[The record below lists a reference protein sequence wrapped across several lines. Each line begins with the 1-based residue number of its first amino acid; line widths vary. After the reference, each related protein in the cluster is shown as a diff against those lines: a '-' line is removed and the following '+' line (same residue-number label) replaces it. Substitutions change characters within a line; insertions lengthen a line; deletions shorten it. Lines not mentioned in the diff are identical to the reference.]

1 MSLESAKKFL
11 AIEAEAI
18 TELIQRLDSSF
29 VRAVDLIEACK
40 SHVVITGIGKSGII
54 AQKISATLAST
65 GTPSIFLHPA
75 EAVHGDLGRVVSGD
89 VVVALS
95 YSGETAEILLL
106 LDTIKRWAIPLI
118 TMTGNVKSTLA
129 EASDLV
135 LDVSIQKEACPL
147 GLAPTAS
154 TTAML
159 ALGDA
164 LALAML
170 ERRGFSE
177 DDFAALHPAGGLG
190 RKLMRVENLMH
201 TGDAV
206 PKVMTTTR
214 MSDVIY
220 EISKKGLGMTSVV
233 DAEERLVGIITDGD
247 LRRLLERGDSIL
259 SKTAGEAMHPHP
271 LTIDGRE
278 FATRA
283 LNLMEQRKITSLIV
297 ADSTRRVS
305 GVLHIHDLWRTEMF

>member
-11 AIEAEAI
+11 SIEAEAI
-18 TELIQRLDSSF
+18 SGLISRLDASF
-29 VRAVDLIEACK
+29 VHAVDLIAGCK
-40 SHVVITGIGKSGII
+40 GHLVVTGIGKSGLI

-75 EAVHGDLGRVVSGD
+75 EAVHGDLGRLVSGD
-89 VVVALS
+89 VVIALS

-106 LDTIKRWAIPLI
+106 LETIKRLGVPLI
-118 TMTGNVKSTLA
+118 AMSGDRQSTLA
-129 EASDLV
+129 EASDV
-135 LDVSIQKEACPL
+135 ALDVSIKKEACPL

-164 LALAML
+164 LALAVL
-170 ERRGFSE
+170 ERHGFTE

-190 RKLMRVENLMH
+190 RKLMRVENVMH
-201 TGDAV
+201 AGEAI
-206 PKVMTTTR
+206 PKVSSSTR

-220 EISKKGLGMTSVV
+220 QISKKGLGMTTVV
-233 DAEERLVGIITDGD
+233 DEKEKLVGIITDGD
-247 LRRLLERGDSIL
+247 LRRLLEHGDSIL
-259 SKTAGEAMHPHP
+259 SKTAHEAMHGDP
-271 LTIDGRE
+271 LTIHRRE

-283 LNLMEQRKITSLIV
+283 LNIMEQKKITSLIV
-297 ADSTRRVS
+297 VDDR
-305 GVLHIHDLWRTEMF
+305 GVVEGVVHLHDLWRTQMF

>member
-18 TELIQRLDSSF
+18 IELIQRLDSSF
-29 VRAVDLIEACK
+29 LRAVDLIEACK

-95 YSGETAEILLL
+95 YSGETSEILLL

>member
-1 MSLESAKKFL
+1 MTLQSAKKFL
-11 AIEAEAI
+11 AIESEAI
-18 TELIQRLDSSF
+18 NELIGRLDSSF
-29 VRAVDLIEACK
+29 TRAVDLIAGCK

-75 EAVHGDLGRVVSGD
+75 EAVHGDLGRVVTDD

-95 YSGETAEILLL
+95 YSGETSEIVLL
-106 LDTIKRWAIPLI
+106 LDTLKRLGTPLI
-118 TMTGNVKSTLA
+118 AMTGYVHSTLA
-129 EASDLV
+129 EVSDVV
-135 LDVSIQKEACPL
+135 LDVSIKKEACPL

-164 LALAML
+164 LALAVL
-170 ERRGFSE
+170 ERRGFTE

-201 TGDAV
+201 TGNDI
-206 PKVMTTTR
+206 PKVNISTR
-214 MSDVIY
+214 MGDVIY

-233 DAEERLVGIITDGD
+233 DSKDQLVGIITDGD
-247 LRRLLERGDSIL
+247 LRRLLERGDPIL
-259 SKTAGEAMHPHP
+259 SKTAGESMHANP
-271 LTIDGRE
+271 LTIDRRE
-278 FATRA
+278 FATKA
-283 LNLMEQRKITSLIV
+283 LHLMEQRKITSLIV
-297 ADSTRRVS
+297 TNSSRQVE
-305 GVLHIHDLWRTEMF
+305 GVVHLHDLWRTEMF

>member
-18 TELIQRLDSSF
+18 TELMDRLDSSF
-29 VRAVDLIEACK
+29 LRAVELIEACK
-40 SHVVITGIGKSGII
+40 GRVVITGIGKSGII
-54 AQKISATLAST
+54 AQKISATLSST
-65 GTPSIFLHPA
+65 GTPSLFLHPA
-75 EAVHGDLGRVVSGD
+75 EAVHGDLGRVVAGD

-95 YSGETAEILLL
+95 YSGETEEILVL
-106 LDTIKRWAIPLI
+106 LDTLKRLGIPLI
-118 TMTGNVKSTLA
+118 GMSGNPKSTLA
-129 EASDLV
+129 EASDVV
-135 LDVSIQKEACPL
+135 LDVSIKKEACPL

-164 LALAML
+164 LALAVL

-177 DDFAALHPAGGLG
+177 EDFAALHPAGGLG

-201 TGDAV
+201 SGEAL
-206 PKVMTTTR
+206 PKVTADTR

-233 DAEERLVGIITDGD
+233 DPNDRLVGIITDGD
-247 LRRLLERGDSIL
+247 LRRMLERGDQIL
-259 SKTAGEAMHPHP
+259 SKTAGEAMHRNP
-271 LTIDGRE
+271 LTIRRRE

-283 LNLMEQRKITSLIV
+283 LNLMEQRKITSLLIV
-297 ADSTRRVS
+297 SDAGQVE

>member
-11 AIEAEAI
+11 SIEAEAI
-18 TELIQRLDSSF
+18 SELIPRLDASF
-29 VRAVDLIEACK
+29 VHAVDLIAGCK
-40 SHVVITGIGKSGII
+40 GHLVVTGIGKSGLI

-75 EAVHGDLGRVVSGD
+75 EAVHGDLGRLVSGD
-89 VVVALS
+89 VVIALS

-106 LDTIKRWAIPLI
+106 LETIKRLGVPLI
-118 TMTGNVKSTLA
+118 AMSGDRQSTLA
-129 EASDLV
+129 EASDV
-135 LDVSIQKEACPL
+135 ALDVSIKKEACPL

-164 LALAML
+164 LALAVL
-170 ERRGFSE
+170 ERRGFTE

-190 RKLMRVENLMH
+190 RKLMRVENVMH
-201 TGDAV
+201 VGEAI
-206 PKVMTTTR
+206 PKVSSSTR

-220 EISKKGLGMTSVV
+220 QISKKGLGMTAVV
-233 DAEERLVGIITDGD
+233 DERGTLIGIITDGD
-247 LRRLLERGDSIL
+247 LRRLLEHGDSIL
-259 SKTAGEAMHPHP
+259 SKTAREAMHGEP
-271 LTIDGRE
+271 LTIHRRE

-283 LNLMEQRKITSLIV
+283 LNIMEQKKITSLIV
-297 ADSTRRVS
+297 VDAAKSVE
-305 GVLHIHDLWRTEMF
+305 GVVHIHDLWRTQMF

>member
-1 MSLESAKKFL
+1 MSLASAKKFL

-18 TELIQRLDSSF
+18 TELMERLDSSF
-29 VRAVDLIEACK
+29 VRAAELIEACK
-40 SHVVITGIGKSGII
+40 GRVVITGIGKSGII
-54 AQKISATLAST
+54 AQKISATLSST
-65 GTPSIFLHPA
+65 GTPSLFLHPA
-75 EAVHGDLGRVVSGD
+75 EAVHGDLGRVVAGD

-95 YSGETAEILLL
+95 YSGETEEILVL
-106 LDTIKRWAIPLI
+106 LDTLKRLGIPLI
-118 TMTGNVKSTLA
+118 GMSGNPKSTLA
-129 EASDLV
+129 EASDVV
-135 LDVSIQKEACPL
+135 LDVSIKKEACPL

-164 LALAML
+164 LALAVL
-170 ERRGFSE
+170 ERRGFTE
-177 DDFAALHPAGGLG
+177 EDFAALHPAGGLG

-201 TGDAV
+201 SGEAL
-206 PKVMTTTR
+206 PKVAADTR

-233 DAEERLVGIITDGD
+233 DQNDRLVGIITDGD
-247 LRRLLERGDSIL
+247 LRRMLERGDQIL
-259 SKTAGEAMHPHP
+259 SKTAGEAMHRNP
-271 LTIDGRE
+271 LTIHRRE

-283 LNLMEQRKITSLIV
+283 LNLMEQRKITSLLIV
-297 ADSTRRVS
+297 SDAGRVE

>member
-1 MSLESAKKFL
+1 MSLDSARRFL

-18 TELIQRLDSSF
+18 TKLIDRLDATF
-29 VRAVDLIEACK
+29 IRAVDLIESCK
-40 SHVVITGIGKSGII
+40 GHVVITGIGKSGII

-65 GTPSIFLHPA
+65 GTPSLFLHPA
-75 EAVHGDLGRVVSGD
+75 EAIHGDLGRVVAGD

-95 YSGETAEILLL
+95 YSGETEEILLL
-106 LDTIKRWAIPLI
+106 IENIKRLGIPLV
-118 TMTGNVKSTLA
+118 TMSGNTQSTLA
-129 EASDLV
+129 EASDVV

-164 LALAML
+164 LALAVL
-170 ERRGFSE
+170 ERRGFTE
-177 DDFAALHPAGGLG
+177 DDFAALHPGGGLG
-190 RKLMRVENLMH
+190 KKLTRVENLMH
-201 TGDAV
+201 SGDAL
-206 PKVMTTTR
+206 PKVTPGTK

-233 DAEERLVGIITDGD
+233 DDNGKLVGIITDGD
-247 LRRLLERGDSIL
+247 LRRLLQRDEHIL
-259 SKTAGEAMHPHP
+259 SKTAGDAMHTIP
-271 LTIDGRE
+271 LTIGRRE

-283 LNLMEQRKITSLIV
+283 LNLMEQRKITSLLVTDGAGHIE
-297 ADSTRRVS
+297 
-305 GVLHIHDLWRTEMF
+305 GVLHIHDLWRTQMF

>member
-1 MSLESAKKFL
+1 MSLDSAKKFL

-29 VRAVDLIEACK
+29 IRAVDLIEACK

-75 EAVHGDLGRVVSGD
+75 EAVHGDLGRVMTGD

-106 LDTIKRWAIPLI
+106 IDTIKRLGTPLI
-118 TMTGNVKSTLA
+118 TMSGNVKSTLA
-129 EASDLV
+129 EASDVV
-135 LDVSIQKEACPL
+135 LDVSIKKEACPL

-170 ERRGFSE
+170 ERRGFTE
-177 DDFAALHPAGGLG
+177 EDFAALHPAGGLG

-201 TGDAV
+201 AGDSI
-206 PKVMTTTR
+206 PKVQSSAR
-214 MSDVIY
+214 LSDVIY

-233 DAEERLVGIITDGD
+233 EEDDQLVGIITDGD
-247 LRRLLERGDSIL
+247 LRRLLEHGDPIL
-259 SKTAGEAMHPHP
+259 SKTAGEAMHPSP
-271 LTIDGRE
+271 LTIHRRE

-283 LNLMEQRKITSLIV
+283 LHLMEQRKITSLVIT
-297 ADSTRRVS
+297 DSSGRVE
-305 GVLHIHDLWRTEMF
+305 GVLHLHDLWRTEMF

>member
-1 MSLESAKKFL
+1 MSLDSAKKFL

-29 VRAVDLIEACK
+29 IRAVDLIEACK

-75 EAVHGDLGRVVSGD
+75 EAVHGDLGRVMTGD

-106 LDTIKRWAIPLI
+106 IDTIKRLGAPLI
-118 TMTGNVKSTLA
+118 TMSGNVKSSLA
-129 EASDLV
+129 EASDVV
-135 LDVSIQKEACPL
+135 LDVSIKKEACPL

-170 ERRGFSE
+170 ERRGFTE
-177 DDFAALHPAGGLG
+177 EDFAALHPAGGLG

-201 TGDAV
+201 AGDSI
-206 PKVMTTTR
+206 PKVQSSAR
-214 MSDVIY
+214 LSDVIY

-233 DAEERLVGIITDGD
+233 EEDDQLVGIITDGD
-247 LRRLLERGDSIL
+247 LRRLLERGDPIL
-259 SKTAGEAMHPHP
+259 SKTAGEAMHPSP
-271 LTIDGRE
+271 LTIHRRE

-283 LNLMEQRKITSLIV
+283 LHLMEQRKITSLIIT
-297 ADSTRRVS
+297 DSSGRVE
-305 GVLHIHDLWRTEMF
+305 GVLHLHDLWRTEMF